1 MKKAPKKN
9 VLAAWAAVSFLLCHA
24 ATGQEW
30 TINYPDIEL
39 ADFID
44 EVANITQRS
53 FVVDTRVRGTAT
65 IISDQQLDAQGVYTL
80 LESVLRVHGYTIVDD
95 GKIARVIP
103 NAGAKNWYYEEGEGT
118 FETGD
123 KFVARV
129 VGLNHITSA
138 EASRVLRQLV
148 SQYGHLAPVTDPNAL
163 VISDHAGN
171 VERILKLLH
180 QLDQVEPIA
189 TIVLSMENAWVRE
202 VANMLEELL
211 PEMMRSEASATP
223 VGLLAF
229 ANENNNTLFLRGTPE
244 ELAIASEIVDQ
255 LDQPY
260 SVFSTTEVF
269 YLQHSDA
276 IAVGEVLTGLLNL
289 EGAPAAGAPTTS
301 DSPTS
306 VSVQADESN
315 NAILARGTPSLLS
328 DIAGI
333 IAQLDRPKLQVL
345 IESAIVEVSETDVG
359 ASGVEMGGT
368 DEGQDRIPLATT
380 SINGILS
387 GLLGTLITAQDA
399 TDGAG
404 PGGTALSQ
412 LASPTLAVAK
422 LDPNGVSFGAIINA
436 LMTTSRADL
445 LSTPYVYAIDNVESR
460 IFEGQEV
467 PFRTGTFGV
476 QREQAQTPL
485 STVERGDVGVTMT
498 VTPNI
503 RDDLS
508 VRMEILIEVEAVVA
522 PSLGIGEGGFSDI
535 VTSKREVGT
544 TVAANDRQT
553 IVLGGL
559 IRDDVTQTVQRV
571 PVLGSVPLLGRL
583 FRSRSSTDTQSHLL
597 IFLRPTVIDANSDP
611 DGANEAIA
619 EIARKKLGG
628 IWQLKFDGQAGDVD
642 VPTPEELLEGGF

>member
-1 MKKAPKKN
+1 MKKAPKN
-9 VLAAWAAVSFLLCHA
+9 VLKALVTVSLLVGYAAS
-24 ATGQEW
+24 GQEW

-53 FVVDTRVRGTAT
+53 FVVDSRVRGTAT
-65 IISDQQLDAQGVYTL
+65 IISDQQLDAEGVYTL

-123 KFVARV
+123 KFIARV
-129 VGLNHITSA
+129 VGLDHITSA

-163 VISDHAGN
+163 VISDHSGN
-171 VERILKLLH
+171 VERILKLLEE
-180 QLDQVEPIA
+180 LDQVEPVA
-189 TIVLSMENAWVRE
+189 TLVLPMKEAWVRE

-211 PEMMRSEASATP
+211 PEMMRSEAGATP

-244 ELAIASEIVDQ
+244 ELAIASEIVEQ

-269 YLQHSDA
+269 YLQHSE
-276 IAVGEVLTGLLNL
+276 AVAVAEVLTGLLNL

-301 DSPTS
+301 DSPTT

-328 DIAGI
+328 DISSI
-333 IAQLDRPKLQVL
+333 INQLDRPKLQVL
-345 IESAIVEVSETDVG
+345 IESAIVEVSVTDIG
-359 ASGVEMGGT
+359 ASGVELGGT
-368 DEGQDRIPLATT
+368 DESGERTPLATT
-380 SINGILS
+380 SINGILA
-387 GLLGTLITAQDA
+387 GLLSSLTTAQDA
-399 TDGAG
+399 SGSAS
-404 PGGTALSQ
+404 PGTAALSQ

-422 LDPNGVSFGAIINA
+422 LDPNGISFGAIINA
-436 LMTTSRADL
+436 LMTTTKADL
-445 LSTPYVYAIDNVESR
+445 LSTPYVYAIDNVESS
-460 IFEGQEV
+460 IFEGQQV

-476 QREQAQTPL
+476 EREQGQTPL
-485 STVERGDVGVTMT
+485 STIERQDVGVQLT

-503 RDDLS
+503 REDLS
-508 VRMEILIEVEAVVA
+508 VRMAILIEVDAVIA
-522 PSLGIGEGGFSDI
+522 PSLGIGEGGFSDV
-535 VTSKREVGT
+535 VTSRREVST
-544 TVAANDRQT
+544 TVVANNRQT

-559 IRDDVTQTVQRV
+559 IRDDVNQTVRRV

-583 FRSRSSTDTQSHLL
+583 FRSNSSTETKSHLL
-597 IFLRPTVIDANSDP
+597 LFLRPTVIDANSDP
-611 DGANEAIA
+611 DGANKTLA
-619 EIARKKLGG
+619 EIANKRLGG
-628 IWQLKFDGQAGDVD
+628 IWQLKFSGQRGDVEL
-642 VPTPEELLEGGF
+642 PTPEEVLEGGF